1 MKVWP
6 ILSGECMKVQDERI
20 KMETLCSFLFGKDGN
35 SGYYFIGLVEN
46 RADEERRVTRK
57 FLNKYMDEPVV
68 DENGLPTT
76 KRLVA
81 SGKNHKTLSAKSI
94 DSDSVARSGYDPAT
108 RYRNGSPEAMAAIND
123 FVQRMK
129 LAEKS
134 GSIGPELVDTTFWK
148 IIQYGWSA
156 PCPQRKCVYCG
167 TGINTT
173 KPDCL
178 LPARYCNVKKHDNK

>member
-20 KMETLCSFLFGKDGN
+20 KMETLCSFLLGKDGN

-46 RADEERRVTRK
+46 RADEERRVT
-57 FLNKYMDEPVV
+57 
-68 DENGLPTT
+68 T
-76 KRLVA
+76 
-81 SGKNHKTLSAKSI
+81 
-94 DSDSVARSGYDPAT
+94 AT